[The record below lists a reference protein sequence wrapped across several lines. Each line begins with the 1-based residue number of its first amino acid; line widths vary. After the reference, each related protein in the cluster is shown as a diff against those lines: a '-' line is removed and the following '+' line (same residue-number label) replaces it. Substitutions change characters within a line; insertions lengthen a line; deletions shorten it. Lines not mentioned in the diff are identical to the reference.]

1 MTTFLMLFGLF
12 GAEPENGPEVAF
24 FEKRIR
30 PVLVEHCYRCHSSQA
45 KIPKGGLRLD
55 SRAAIRR
62 GGENG
67 PAVVP
72 GDSAASLLIQALRHE
87 TFEMPPDRKLPDRV
101 INDFVAWIGRGAVDP
116 RDHPPTD
123 QASTSWPEVVA
134 QRRKIWSLQPVTLS
148 APPSVTDPAW
158 SGHAVD
164 RFVKAALDQAGLQPA
179 PLAGRYALLRR
190 VSLALT
196 GLPPAREQIEAF
208 VDDRSVVA
216 YERLVDRLLASPHFG
231 ERWAR
236 HWLDVVR
243 FAETYGHE
251 WNGEVRGAWRY
262 RDYVVRCWNQDVP
275 YDQVVRE
282 HIAGDLLASPR
293 FNPVKRINESLLGTA
308 FYRFGEVGHD
318 DCLEFREISLDVIDN
333 QIDTLSKAFLAT
345 TMSCAR
351 CHDHKLDPVST
362 REYYALSG
370 ILSSTRFVA
379 RTIDQPDVNDAA
391 KSQLQMLKSQIRQ
404 ELARQWLQDV
414 QRAEDY
420 LSAAQLQSTAAA
432 DTAQTVDLDPQRLK
446 NWVAAL
452 KVFDKKVPPLEH
464 PLHAWC
470 ALRAKQELAA
480 EWSQLKLHYQ
490 REQEVRSAF
499 NAEHFEEF
507 VDFRNRL
514 PASQNGEP
522 GWRGEGLGWDDAF
535 CRSGEFAIA
544 HEGDPVVRSVF
555 RAGMYT
561 HKFSDRLNGAL
572 RSSFLPKD
580 RKYLSVEVLGGGES
594 ALRTIYDNCHLGLD
608 SAVLNSDEL
617 QWMTKST
624 RKQYV
629 DSHVYVALVTKFDNQ
644 SYPKYNTQHVIDHT
658 KIRSHFGVTRAVL
671 HDCEGPPRT
680 DLAHLLPLFT
690 EPAAPGTISEL
701 AAGYGRVIRQAV
713 QAWAEDQASDEDVRW
728 LAWLLSSKILSNT
741 KAKSDVLADLVARY
755 REIEGQIPPPKIIN
769 AMADLDPGFDA
780 PLRVRGDPFQLGTP
794 VPRRFLEVLEG
805 SDASWDVVGSG
816 RRRLADVVA
825 SADNPLT
832 ARVMVNRIWHH
843 LFGHGLVRTTDDF
856 GALGDRPSHPQLL
869 DYLAVQFVRQ
879 GWSLKRLIRSL
890 VLTRTYRAASRVNA
904 GAREVDPENRL
915 LHHFPLRRLEAEAI
929 RDTMLAVAGNL
940 SRDFGGRS
948 IHPYR
953 VQERKDRRL
962 FAGPLDGRGRR
973 SLYTKM
979 TLTEEPPFLTVFNL
993 PEPKQTRGRRDVTSV
1008 PAQALALLND
1018 PFVNQQAAVW
1028 TESLLMDGGDTVA
1041 ARIDG
1046 MFLAA
1051 LGRRPASTE
1060 RQRFEILVNRL
1071 AALHQVRST
1080 DLLTSAAVWRDVAH
1094 AMFNLKEFIYIR

>member
-1 MTTFLMLFGLF
+1 MTTFLILCGLF
-12 GAEPENGPEVAF
+12 GADQNDEAEVVF

-30 PVLVEHCYRCHSSQA
+30 PVLVEHCYRCHSGQA
-45 KIPKGGLRLD
+45 KTPKGGLRLD

-62 GGENG
+62 GGETG

-72 GDSAASLLIQALRHE
+72 GQVEESLLIQALRHE

-101 INDFVAWIGRGAVDP
+101 IEDFVAWIGRGAWDP
-116 RDHPPTD
+116 RDHPPAG
-123 QASTSWPEVVA
+123 QAAVSWPEVLA
-134 QRRKIWSLQPVTLS
+134 QRRKIWSLQPVTLVE
-148 APPSVTDPAW
+148 PPSVRDPAW
-158 SGHAVD
+158 SGSPVD
-164 RFVKAALDQAGLQPA
+164 RFVKAALDKVGLQPA
-179 PLAGRYALLRR
+179 PLADRYALIRR
-190 VSLALT
+190 LSLALT
-196 GLPPAREQIEAF
+196 GLPPSPAQIESF
-208 VDDRSVVA
+208 VQDSSALA
-216 YERLVDRLLASPHFG
+216 YERLVDRLLSSPHFG

-236 HWLDVVR
+236 HWMDVVR

-262 RDYVVRCWNQDVP
+262 RDYVVRCWNQDLP
-275 YDQVVRE
+275 YDQFVRE
-282 HIAGDLLASPR
+282 QIAGDLLAAPR
-293 FNPVKRINESLLGTA
+293 FNAIEKVNESLLGTA

-345 TMSCAR
+345 TVSCAR

-362 REYYALSG
+362 RDYYALSG
-370 ILSSTRFVA
+370 ILSSSRFVA
-379 RTIDQPDVNDAA
+379 RTIDRPDVNDAA
-391 KSQLQMLKSQIRQ
+391 KSQLQTLKGQIRE

-432 DTAQTVDLDPQRLK
+432 DTAQVVDLEPLRLK

-452 KVFDKKVPPLEH
+452 KLFDKKVPPLEH
-464 PLHAWC
+464 PLHVWC
-470 ALRAKQELAA
+470 VLREQAQLAA

-490 REQEVRSAF
+490 SEQEVRSAF
-499 NAEHFEEF
+499 NAKHFEEF
-507 VDFRNRL
+507 VDFRNGVPESL
-514 PASQNGEP
+514 GGEAH
-522 GWRGEGLGWDDAF
+522 WRGEGLGWDDAF
-535 CRSGEFAIA
+535 CQSGEFAIA

-608 SAVLNSDEL
+608 SAVLNSDQL

-624 RKQYV
+624 RKEYV

-644 SYPKYNTQHVIDHT
+644 SFPKYNTQHVIDHT
-658 KIRSHFGVTRAVL
+658 KIRSYFGVTRALL
-671 HDCEGPPRT
+671 HDCEGPPRK
-680 DLAHLLPLFT
+680 DLTHLLPLFT
-690 EPAAPGTISEL
+690 EPVAPGAITEL
-701 AAGYGRVIRQAV
+701 AAAYGRVIRQAV

-728 LAWLLSSKILSNT
+728 ITWLLSSKILSNT
-741 KAKSDVLADLVARY
+741 RTTSDVLADLVARY
-755 REIEGQIPPPKIIN
+755 REIEGQIPPPKLIN

-780 PLRVRGDPFQLGTP
+780 PLRVRGDPFQLGAP

-805 SDASWDVVGSG
+805 SDTAWDVVGSG
-816 RRRLADVVA
+816 RRQLADVVA

-843 LFGHGLVRTTDDF
+843 LFGRGLVRTTDDF
-856 GALGDRPSHPQLL
+856 GALGDRPTHPQLL
-869 DYLAVQFVRQ
+869 DHLAVQFVRQ
-879 GWSLKRLIRSL
+879 RWSLKRLIRSL
-890 VLTRTYRAASRVNA
+890 VSTRTYRAASRVDA
-904 GAREVDPENRL
+904 GAREFDPENRL

-929 RDTMLAVAGNL
+929 RDTMLAVSGNL

-948 IHPYR
+948 INPYR

-962 FAGPLDGRGRR
+962 FTGPLDGRGRR

-1028 TESLLMDGGDTVA
+1028 TERLLVDGSDTVA

-1051 LGRRPASTE
+1051 LGRRPGSAE
-1060 RQRFEILVNRL
+1060 KERFEVLVNRL
-1071 AALHQVRST
+1071 SALHQVPST
-1080 DLLTSAAVWRDVAH
+1080 GLLTSAAVWRDVAH